1 MDGILLPILIAL
13 TVACIIWGA
22 AQFILVALKGDKRK
36 LKQRLAQED
45 SADPVLMRASIIMHT
60 EATGLSG
67 KLSRLP
73 VLRSLYLRMLQA
85 SPKASF
91 ARLVGICLAAGMGAL
106 FIGLAIAPPWIA
118 LLLGAVAM
126 YVPVALLNA
135 RRVKRQREMA
145 LQIPEAL
152 DFLSRILK
160 AGHSL
165 STGLQMM
172 GEELHEPLAGEFRQ
186 CYSQHSLGQP
196 LEIALK
202 EMAGRIESTDFAF
215 FVTAVLIQRQ
225 TGGDLSVVLNNIS
238 GMVRDRI
245 RLQQS
250 VKAKT
255 AEGRFTGYILVAFP
269 AVMFVLSYWM
279 SPDRTGVMLKDPTGI
294 GLLITAFVLQGL
306 GLYVIR
312 KITTVRV

>member
-13 TVACIIWGA
+13 AVACLIWGA
-22 AQFILVALKGDKRK
+22 AQYILAAIKGDKRK
-36 LKQRLAQED
+36 LKQRLTQED
-45 SADPVLMRASIIMHT
+45 SADPLHMQASIVT
-60 EATGLSG
+60 QSEATGLSG
-67 KLSRLP
+67 QLARLP
-73 VLRSLYLRMLQA
+73 MLNPLYRRLLQA
-85 SPKASF
+85 SPKTPF
-91 ARLVGICLAAGMGAL
+91 ARFIGICLCSGFGAT
-106 FIGLAIAPPWIA
+106 FVGLAIAPLWIA
-118 LLLGAVAM
+118 LLMGGVAM
-126 YVPVALLNA
+126 YMPIGILNA
-135 RRVKRQREMA
+135 KRAKRQRILA
-145 LQIPEAL
+145 LQLPEAL
-152 DFLSRILK
+152 DFLSRILR

-172 GEELHEPLAGEFRQ
+172 GEELSEPLAGEFRQ

-196 LEIALK
+196 LEVTLK
-202 EMAGRIESTDFAF
+202 DMASRIESTDFAF

-269 AVMFVLSYWM
+269 AVMFVISYWL

-294 GLLITAFVLQGL
+294 GLLILAFVLQGL

-312 KITTVRV
+312 KITTVKV